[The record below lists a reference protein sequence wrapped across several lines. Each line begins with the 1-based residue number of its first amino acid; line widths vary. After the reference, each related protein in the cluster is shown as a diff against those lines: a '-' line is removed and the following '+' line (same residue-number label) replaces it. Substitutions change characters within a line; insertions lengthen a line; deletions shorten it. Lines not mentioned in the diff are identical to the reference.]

1 MKRQQRTN
9 DKSFS
14 GIVILTIVL
23 VISIFFL
30 IRIQLPLKAL
40 AENSSNANLTGKTA
54 SQSAESLMRSII
66 DPQSIISSI
75 LNKTRNNPT
84 TSTAFDNIKN
94 ATSMTT
100 SNRNITLA
108 KQFNDNALP
117 VAKKNNETT
126 MENSIPAVRQSA
138 ILILAHQIIPPKDFI
153 PLYDTTLYKITNV
166 HIAAKI
172 PCNGNFSSTLQLFIG
187 HASDIKQVK
196 LEPIKQLS
204 KPGYLCMYHTDIG
217 STHNSFGDKTNSTK
231 ITNIL
236 LLNPSDYRVIL
247 PNTSTIIIDV
257 NEIMPFD
264 TMQNK
269 ETK

>member
-126 MENSIPAVRQSA
+126 MERQHSGCEAICYIDLSPSNNSA
-138 ILILAHQIIPPKDFI
+138 KG
-153 PLYDTTLYKITNV
+153 LYTSLR
-166 HIAAKI
+166 
-172 PCNGNFSSTLQLFIG
+172 
-187 HASDIKQVK
+187 
-196 LEPIKQLS
+196 
-204 KPGYLCMYHTDIG
+204 YHTIQNNECPY
-217 STHNSFGDKTNSTK
+217 SPERSHVMETFH
-231 ITNIL
+231 L
-236 LLNPSDYRVIL
+236 LYNCL
-247 PNTSTIIIDV
+247 
-257 NEIMPFD
+257 
-264 TMQNK
+264 
-269 ETK
+269 

>member
-1 MKRQQRTN
+1 
-9 DKSFS
+9 
-14 GIVILTIVL
+14 
-23 VISIFFL
+23 
-30 IRIQLPLKAL
+30 
-40 AENSSNANLTGKTA
+40 
-54 SQSAESLMRSII
+54 
-66 DPQSIISSI
+66 
-75 LNKTRNNPT
+75 
-84 TSTAFDNIKN
+84 
-94 ATSMTT
+94 MTT

-117 VAKKNNETT
+117 VAKKNNETS
-126 MENSIPAVRQSA
+126 MESSIPAVRQST

-153 PLYDTTLYKITNV
+153 PLYDTTLYKITNA